1 RPTSRRPKKQSR
13 AQRPDIPPHPLV
25 DPGNPPHSPT
35 SRAKTNS
42 TCRHHRMVALAAGS
56 SSRST
61 EISYQTKI
69 TAVML
74 VSVRRVLESCESVVI
89 QERCA
94 EKDAMGRAAR
104 TMAPSSLQRINGAP
118 HATAERFEQIPRNSR
133 TRCNTNRRDRDGPV
147 ELAGRRYRAWRRALA
162 VEEARGR

>member
-1 RPTSRRPKKQSR
+1 MTCHSEVAGGRHNPGPTSRRPKKQSR

-42 TCRHHRMVALAAGS
+42 TCRHHRMVDLAAGS

-74 VSVRRVLESCESVVI
+74 EPIPKVVESDESFVI
-89 QERCA
+89 MEWP
-94 EKDAMGRAAR
+94 
-104 TMAPSSLQRINGAP
+104 APLS
-118 HATAERFEQIPRNSR
+118 
-133 TRCNTNRRDRDGPV
+133 
-147 ELAGRRYRAWRRALA
+147 
-162 VEEARGR
+162 

>member
-1 RPTSRRPKKQSR
+1 MKQQSR

-74 VSVRRVLESCESVVI
+74 GHLST
-89 QERCA
+89 A
-94 EKDAMGRAAR
+94 EKDRASC
-104 TMAPSSLQRINGAP
+104 APSGGVMQVSVEFLG
-118 HATAERFEQIPRNSR
+118 R
-133 TRCNTNRRDRDGPV
+133 TRILTQGREIALSRQSISF
-147 ELAGRRYRAWRRALA
+147 LAYL
-162 VEEARGR
+162 VL